1 MKKYVQQML
10 EIYSKMIFLM
20 LKREKLNENYHHL
33 LQFKKRKYLLLVKTI
48 KDTLLAD
55 ETLKFIEFFL
65 LKDMSHFCLGDE

>member
-1 MKKYVQQML
+1 M
-10 EIYSKMIFLM
+10 
-20 LKREKLNENYHHL
+20 NENYHHL